1 MFIASGPQGPPVMT
15 LLKREVIPQ
24 ATFFFFVAF
33 FVLVFR
39 ALLLDQIKAS
49 HLNSFNLLGVLILA
63 SVSKWRRAS
72 KTIRDG
78 FKSDVDGPDMTLS
91 WLLPPFV
98 LYICS
103 PLLLSLTKATTS
115 DSIWPL
121 SGGLFLLASVLGG
134 FGSNVGFGK
143 QDGRADVAR
152 LVRGRS
158 APVRKSSVGEL
169 TLVDKSQRYVD
180 VDLCSD
186 RTAC

>member
-1 MFIASGPQGPPVMT
+1 
-15 LLKREVIPQ
+15 
-24 ATFFFFVAF
+24 
-33 FVLVFR
+33 
-39 ALLLDQIKAS
+39 
-49 HLNSFNLLGVLILA
+49 
-63 SVSKWRRAS
+63 
-72 KTIRDG
+72 
-78 FKSDVDGPDMTLS
+78 
-91 WLLPPFV
+91 
-98 LYICS
+98 
-103 PLLLSLTKATTS
+103 
-115 DSIWPL
+115 
-121 SGGLFLLASVLGG
+121 LLASVLGG